1 MQIMN
6 VSPIKIAL
14 HVNME
19 TYEIALVNIVC
30 CDRYLLQFIQTSPPY
45 LVQLESSLSIFA
57 LCSVQSF
64 HLRLGQADEKVK
76 RHIIPSIHSA
86 TNKLLHPSAF
96 KKKTVA
102 GYFSPHFHR
111 HLLLLLLSSTN
122 FDDNLCCLLN
132 LDTAL
137 WFQNRRKHRKKVICC
152 PISSVSE
159 LANE

>member
-1 MQIMN
+1 MN

-64 HLRLGQADEKVK
+64 HLCLGQADEKVK
-76 RHIIPSIHSA
+76 RHALFQAFIQLPTNCSIHQLS
-86 TNKLLHPSAF
+86 NRKQLLVTFHHISIVTCCCCYCYPLPTLTTTFAAF
-96 KKKTVA
+96 
-102 GYFSPHFHR
+102 
-111 HLLLLLLSSTN
+111 
-122 FDDNLCCLLN
+122 
-132 LDTAL
+132 
-137 WFQNRRKHRKKVICC
+137 
-152 PISSVSE
+152 
-159 LANE
+159 